1 MIQYSSADLYDLR
14 RQTSCSSYANTL
26 PKEIRRRKRGKSSGI
41 KKRLRQ
47 SKFRPYLPAIIM
59 GNVNSLSN
67 KIDELCGN
75 IRFLSD
81 FRNANILSF
90 TETWLKEVYDDSHFV
105 LDGFKFLRGDRS
117 EEESRKTK
125 GGGVCIYVNQKWC
138 HPNNI
143 IIKLKSCSEY
153 LEILA
158 VTLRPYY
165 LPREFTHII
174 FCVIYIP
181 NKSHEKY
188 AIIELS
194 EIIQNL
200 YSAAPDACFILNG
213 DFNRC
218 ELGKTA
224 VKFHQHVSIPTRRSA
239 SLDLLYSNVPDAYTS
254 VPLPNLGKSDHNLIH
269 LIPKYRPLIQRE
281 RPKKIK
287 VQLWNESTRQ
297 QLQGSLECTDW
308 DMFVHSTG
316 DIHELTDTV
325 SAYIKFCI
333 DTSIP
338 RKTIKIYPN
347 DKPWISSLIKTLIRQ
362 KRSLFYKGEKEKL
375 VLVKKK
381 LKKVIHKRKV
391 AYKDKIENHFITNDL
406 KSVWKGIKIISGYG
420 KVNETD
426 KSPLQN
432 LTTEYAN
439 ELNLFYNRFDKYDFS
454 TEICELESM
463 FKNSGGL
470 DIVVSE
476 EDVRRK
482 FGRLNSSKAAGPD
495 KISAQVLR
503 SCSSQ
508 LAKIYSIIFNMC
520 FSSCIIPNLWKQSC
534 IVPIP
539 KKSCISSMNDL
550 RPVALTPIAM
560 KVCEEFFLQHLK
572 PLVNSFLDP
581 LQFAY
586 QPSRGCD
593 DAILFTLE
601 KLYSHLEKSHC
612 GHSARV
618 MFFDFSSAFN
628 TIQPHKLAKKLCN
641 MDVPTDFIKW
651 IINYLTNRTQYVR
664 LSPSVQS
671 EIVTSST
678 GAPQGTKCAP
688 FLFILYTSDY
698 RSSDESCPIIKF
710 ADDTA
715 LIGLIKNDNDDTYC
729 NLIQEFIKYAEQNFL
744 EINISKTK
752 ELLIDFRR
760 NSIEPCLVIIKN
772 LQVERTST
780 YKYLGVIFNNKL
792 KWDDHVDKIL
802 KKLNS
807 RLYCLY
813 KMKKFNVQPQILKLF
828 FNSVLCSVD
837 KKSLIGY
844 NNHQSV
850 EILRNTSRVV
860 NLSFARYLRGV
871 KYEQLQKA
879 TATSEPE
886 PPTESTIMAQV
897 HGPGP
902 GPGLDPESDLN
913 DNAESEALEFAG
925 PLDLLTENHLK
936 QTWSEILGP
945 DYKIV
950 VAQITKFH
958 KKGGLGIS
966 LEGTV
971 DVEDGEEVR
980 PHHYIRSILD
990 DGPVGINSELMSGDE
1005 LLEVNG
1011 IKLLGLNHVDVV
1023 AILKELPMHVRMV
1036 CARSTEVPVSSEYG
1050 YEFEDLHDTL
1060 KQELSE
1066 IGSTHSLQKLM
1077 PMTDRLVKAKS
1088 DGSLAAVP
1096 SNVLE
1101 TSFSRMKSRSLEPL
1115 TGLATWSTEP
1125 QIIELTKGDKG
1136 LGFSILDYQDPLN
1149 PKETVIVI
1157 RSLVPGGVAQQDGQL
1172 KPGDRLM
1179 SVNDM
1184 NLESASLETAVQ
1196 ALKGAPKGVVR
1207 IAVAKPLPFPD
1218 GASNADSHQMGR
1230 MDLHLPIMPDKVTV
1244 TKSTPPQNDGISID
1258 SNNDEKV
1265 LLYLLQCKALPGL
1278 VWRFLQKF
1286 CSKLLL
1292 TRDAGGNSCRLCACY
1307 PEGMCGLGD
1316 DDDYIKVLPDYHK
1329 YTPLTIR

>member
-1 MIQYSSADLYDLR
+1 MDFIPDKNFNKA
-14 RQTSCSSYANTL
+14 
-26 PKEIRRRKRGKSSGI
+26 KEIPILQRRKGEI
-41 KKRLRQ
+41 
-47 SKFRPYLPAIIM
+47 
-59 GNVNSLSN
+59 SLSQE
-67 KIDELCGN
+67 KI
-75 IRFLSD
+75 
-81 FRNANILSF
+81 
-90 TETWLKEVYDDSHFV
+90 
-105 LDGFKFLRGDRS
+105 
-117 EEESRKTK
+117 
-125 GGGVCIYVNQKWC
+125 
-138 HPNNI
+138 
-143 IIKLKSCSEY
+143 
-153 LEILA
+153 
-158 VTLRPYY
+158 
-165 LPREFTHII
+165 
-174 FCVIYIP
+174 
-181 NKSHEKY
+181 EK
-188 AIIELS
+188 
-194 EIIQNL
+194 
-200 YSAAPDACFILNG
+200 
-213 DFNRC
+213 
-218 ELGKTA
+218 
-224 VKFHQHVSIPTRRSA
+224 
-239 SLDLLYSNVPDAYTS
+239 
-254 VPLPNLGKSDHNLIH
+254 
-269 LIPKYRPLIQRE
+269 
-281 RPKKIK
+281 
-287 VQLWNESTRQ
+287 
-297 QLQGSLECTDW
+297 
-308 DMFVHSTG
+308 M
-316 DIHELTDTV
+316 
-325 SAYIKFCI
+325 
-333 DTSIP
+333 
-338 RKTIKIYPN
+338 
-347 DKPWISSLIKTLIRQ
+347 
-362 KRSLFYKGEKEKL
+362 
-375 VLVKKK
+375 
-381 LKKVIHKRKV
+381 IHKRKV

-406 KSVWKGIKIISGYG
+406 KSVWKGIKIMSGYG

-508 LAKIYSIIFNMC
+508 LANIYSIIFNMC

-612 GHSARV
+612 GHSAR
-618 MFFDFSSAFN
+618 
-628 TIQPHKLAKKLCN
+628 
-641 MDVPTDFIKW
+641 
-651 IINYLTNRTQYVR
+651 
-664 LSPSVQS
+664 
-671 EIVTSST
+671 
-678 GAPQGTKCAP
+678 
-688 FLFILYTSDY
+688 
-698 RSSDESCPIIKF
+698 
-710 ADDTA
+710 
-715 LIGLIKNDNDDTYC
+715 
-729 NLIQEFIKYAEQNFL
+729 
-744 EINISKTK
+744 
-752 ELLIDFRR
+752 
-760 NSIEPCLVIIKN
+760 
-772 LQVERTST
+772 
-780 YKYLGVIFNNKL
+780 
-792 KWDDHVDKIL
+792 
-802 KKLNS
+802 
-807 RLYCLY
+807 
-813 KMKKFNVQPQILKLF
+813 
-828 FNSVLCSVD
+828 VD

-1050 YEFEDLHDTL
+1050 YD
-1060 KQELSE
+1060 
-1066 IGSTHSLQKLM
+1066 LQKLM

-1258 SNNDEKV
+1258 SNNDEKANIE
-1265 LLYLLQCKALPGL
+1265 LLEKYLSLHASPADS
-1278 VWRFLQKF
+1278 F
-1286 CSKLLL
+1286 
-1292 TRDAGGNSCRLCACY
+1292 
-1307 PEGMCGLGD
+1307 EM
-1316 DDDYIKVLPDYHK
+1316 
-1329 YTPLTIR
+1329 

>member
-760 NSIEPCLVIIKN
+760 NSIEPCLV
-772 LQVERTST
+772 
-780 YKYLGVIFNNKL
+780 
-792 KWDDHVDKIL
+792 
-802 KKLNS
+802 
-807 RLYCLY
+807 
-813 KMKKFNVQPQILKLF
+813 
-828 FNSVLCSVD
+828 D